1 MQTEGVLVID
11 TGEIQNRNGETE
23 EPARNIIRQG
33 DYIISF
39 NGEKISTKREL
50 IDDISELDG
59 TDIGFYGSCYKEDTC
74 AGALLY

>member
-50 IDDISELDG
+50 IDDISR
-59 TDIGFYGSCYKEDTC
+59 T
-74 AGALLY
+74 